1 MAGVR
6 GPTMRFRN
14 HALPRK
20 RQAGFTLVEVV
31 IATFILAIGILSMID
46 IMVQGL
52 RVSTGTQ
59 YDFIA
64 KKKAEEAIEAI
75 FTARNTQEKSWDQ
88 IQNISQGGIFKD
100 GPQPLYAPGVDGLV
114 GTVNDD
120 TAHPDVVIIGAGPD
134 GIMGTNDDAV
144 LPLSGMT
151 REIQITTVVVNNG
164 QTVLN
169 LRQITIIMRYM
180 AVGGQKSQTFISYIS
195 PWA

>member
-1 MAGVR
+1 
-6 GPTMRFRN
+6 MRFRN

-100 GPQPLYAPGVDGLV
+100 GPQPLYAPGNDGLV
-114 GTVNDD
+114 GTVKDD
-120 TAHPDVVIIGAGPD
+120 ATHPDVVITGPGPD
-134 GIMGTNDDAV
+134 GIMGTSDDVV
-144 LPLSGMT
+144 LPLSMMT
-151 REIQITTVVVNNG
+151 RQIQITSVFDTAGNIEP
-164 QTVLN
+164 N
-169 LRQITIIMRYM
+169 LREITITMSYSIAGVKRN
-180 AVGGQKSQTFISYIS
+180 QTFLSYIS